1 MGEKKIIRNRIPL
14 LLAFFWTL
22 IIMGS
27 SLYSFSKINS
37 NKNFESNIL
46 SLIPDQVFPSE
57 DPLLCSSRMRSSGCR
72 GVRFSKRIFLLAS
85 SGGW

>member
-1 MGEKKIIRNRIPL
+1 MGGKKIIRNRIPL

-37 NKNFESNIL
+37 NKN
-46 SLIPDQVFPSE
+46 
-57 DPLLCSSRMRSSGCR
+57 RKMRLKLKKPNPKKEKSI
-72 GVRFSKRIFLLAS
+72 KRRTNRLN
-85 SGGW
+85 